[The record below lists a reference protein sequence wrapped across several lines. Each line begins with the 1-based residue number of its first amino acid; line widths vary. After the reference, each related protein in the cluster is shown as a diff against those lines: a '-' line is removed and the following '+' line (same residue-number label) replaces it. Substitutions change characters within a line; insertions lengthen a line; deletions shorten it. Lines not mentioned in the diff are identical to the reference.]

1 MQNLDILEGVYND
14 HIEAFNRATDD
25 NRGNSVHFEYGYL
38 CGIEYV
44 LQLFAIEF
52 EFDKA
57 GYITI
62 KQEAEQ

>member
-14 HIEAFNRATDD
+14 HIEFFNRALNEDKGYRI
-25 NRGNSVHFEYGYL
+25 NFEYGYL

-44 LQLFAIEF
+44 LQLFGIEF
-52 EFDKA
+52 EFDKS

-62 KQEAEQ
+62 K

>member
-14 HIEAFNRATDD
+14 HIEFFNRATDE
-25 NRGNSVHFEYGYL
+25 NKGYRVNFEYGYL

-44 LQLFAIEF
+44 LQLFGVDF
-52 EFDKA
+52 EFNNA

-62 KQEAEQ
+62 GLNND

>member
-14 HIEAFNRATDD
+14 HIESFNRAI
-25 NRGNSVHFEYGYL
+25 NEGKGNSVHFEYGYL

-44 LQLFAIEF
+44 LQLFGVEF
-52 EFDKA
+52 EFGNG

-62 KQEAEQ
+62 ERN

>member
-14 HIEAFNRATDD
+14 HIDSFNRALNED
-25 NRGNSVHFEYGYL
+25 RGYRINFEYGYL
-38 CGIEYV
+38 CGVEYV
-44 LQLFAIEF
+44 LQLFGVVF

-62 KQEAEQ
+62 KQEAE